1 MKMINYIGI
10 LFWAILIGIALKLK
24 ASQKT
29 IDVVQDL
36 SQVITQTVK
45 WVIQFAPFGI
55 MGLVFT
61 SVSESG

>member
-1 MKMINYIGI
+1 M
-10 LFWAILIGIALKLK
+10 
-24 ASQKT
+24 
-29 IDVVQDL
+29 VQDL